1 MDGAKKCF
9 FGSDRSPRRGDVV
22 RVFVDLIDI
31 IVVRIIKFE
40 RVSQYAASEKGTCF
54 VSAL

>member
-1 MDGAKKCF
+1 M
-9 FGSDRSPRRGDVV
+9 
-22 RVFVDLIDI
+22 FVDLIDI
-31 IVVRIIKFE
+31 IVVRIIKSK